1 MLIACILAPSYLT
14 HIDYARGEFM
24 SYAIL
29 RTQKMKSTVI
39 DKCQRHNQREN
50 KNYSNRDINFNKTN
64 LNYDLHN
71 NHSIV
76 YIDEINKKIKE
87 RYTGKKAIRKDAVLN
102 VECLITSDPE
112 FFKTIGSDE
121 TKRFFKESYEFIKSE
136 FGKKNI
142 IYANVHMDETTPH
155 MHLGFTPITSDGRLS
170 AKEWLDGKKKLT
182 ELQDKF
188 FSYLTSKK
196 FDLDRGISAKE
207 TGAKNIKIQNLK
219 KKSLKELNE
228 INRYLEDKRDEYQT
242 VTQILYKNSL
252 DISQINAIECE
263 DASTLFK
270 KDSEHIKIKKSD
282 FEKLRKSAIKA
293 YEQHNLYA
301 TVSSQLESQ
310 EKLKDTYK
318 KQSEEYYRKWQGEIY
333 EKNNC
338 IHKLKQS
345 HKKELDLYKN
355 ELGYLKK
362 FIRENGIEVNF
373 EKFKEKE
380 KFQSKIQ
387 VEKMRKTKNKDHNL
401 ELEL

>member
-1 MLIACILAPSYLT
+1 
-14 HIDYARGEFM
+14 M
-24 SYAIL
+24 SYAIF

-50 KNYSNRDINFNKTN
+50 KNYSNKDINFNKTN

-71 NHSIV
+71 NHNIV

-87 RYTGKKAIRKDAVLN
+87 RYTGTKAIRKDAVLN
-102 VECLITSDPE
+102 VECLITSDSE

-136 FGKKNI
+136 FGKENI

-188 FSYLTSKK
+188 FSYLTIKK
-196 FDLDRGISAKE
+196 FDLDRGISSKE

-219 KKSLKELNE
+219 KKSLKEVNE
-228 INRYLEDKRDEYQT
+228 INRYLEDKREEYQT

-252 DISQINAIECE
+252 DISQINAIQCE

-301 TVSSQLESQ
+301 TVSNQLESQ

-318 KQSEEYYRKWQGEIY
+318 KESEEYYRKWQSEIH
-333 EKNNC
+333 EKDNC
-338 IHKLKQS
+338 VHKLKQS

-362 FIRENGIEVNF
+362 FIRENGIEINF

-380 KFQSKIQ
+380 KFKNKLQI
-387 VEKMRKTKNKDHNL
+387 EKMRKTKNKDYNL

>member
-1 MLIACILAPSYLT
+1 
-14 HIDYARGEFM
+14 M
-24 SYAIL
+24 SYAIF

-50 KNYSNRDINFNKTN
+50 KNYSNKDINFNKTN

-71 NHSIV
+71 KHNVV

-87 RYTGKKAIRKDAVLN
+87 RYTGTKAIRKDAVLN
-102 VECLITSDPE
+102 VECLITSDSE

-136 FGKKNI
+136 FGKENI

-188 FSYLTSKK
+188 FSYLTSKN
-196 FDLDRGISAKE
+196 FDLDRGISSKE

-219 KKSLKELNE
+219 KKSLKEVNE
-228 INRYLEDKRDEYQT
+228 INRYLEDKREEYQT

-252 DISQINAIECE
+252 DISQINAIQCE

-301 TVSSQLESQ
+301 TVSNQLESQ

-318 KQSEEYYRKWQGEIY
+318 KQSEEYYRKWQSEIY

-338 IHKLKQS
+338 VHKMKQS

-362 FIRENGIEVNF
+362 FIRENGIEINF

-380 KFQSKIQ
+380 KFKNKLQI
-387 VEKMRKTKNKDHNL
+387 EKMKKTKNKDYNL
-401 ELEL
+401 EL

>member
-1 MLIACILAPSYLT
+1 
-14 HIDYARGEFM
+14 M
-24 SYAIL
+24 SYAIF

-50 KNYSNRDINFNKTN
+50 KNYSNKDINFNKTN

-71 NHSIV
+71 KHNVV

-87 RYTGKKAIRKDAVLN
+87 RYTGTKAIRKDAVLN
-102 VECLITSDPE
+102 VECLITSDSE
-112 FFKTIGSDE
+112 FFKTIGSHE

-136 FGKKNI
+136 FGKENI

-188 FSYLTSKK
+188 FSYLTSKN
-196 FDLDRGISAKE
+196 FDLDRGISSKE

-219 KKSLKELNE
+219 KKSLKEVNE

-252 DISQINAIECE
+252 DISQINAIQCE

-301 TVSSQLESQ
+301 TVSNQLESQ

-318 KQSEEYYRKWQGEIY
+318 KQSEEYYRKWQSEIY

-338 IHKLKQS
+338 VHKMKQS

-362 FIRENGIEVNF
+362 FIRENGIEINF

-380 KFQSKIQ
+380 KFKNKLQI
-387 VEKMRKTKNKDHNL
+387 EKMKKTKNKDYNL
-401 ELEL
+401 EL

>member
-1 MLIACILAPSYLT
+1 MHYGAKMAPFYLT
-14 HIDYARGEFM
+14 HTDCVRGEFM

-50 KNYSNRDINFNKTN
+50 KNYSNKDINFNKTN

-71 NHSIV
+71 KHNVV

-87 RYTGKKAIRKDAVLN
+87 RYTGTKAIRKDAVLN
-102 VECLITSDPE
+102 VECLITSDSE
-112 FFKTIGSDE
+112 FFKTIGSHE

-136 FGKKNI
+136 FGKENI

-188 FSYLTSKK
+188 FSYLTSKN
-196 FDLDRGISAKE
+196 FDLDRGISSKE

-219 KKSLKELNE
+219 KKSLKEVNE

-252 DISQINAIECE
+252 DISQINAIQCE

-301 TVSSQLESQ
+301 TVSNQLESQ

-318 KQSEEYYRKWQGEIY
+318 KQSEEYYRKWQSEIY

-338 IHKLKQS
+338 VHKMKQS

-362 FIRENGIEVNF
+362 FIRENGIEINF

-380 KFQSKIQ
+380 KFKNKLQI
-387 VEKMRKTKNKDHNL
+387 EKMKKTKNKDYNL
-401 ELEL
+401 EL

>member
-1 MLIACILAPSYLT
+1 
-14 HIDYARGEFM
+14 M
-24 SYAIL
+24 SYAIF

-50 KNYSNRDINFNKTN
+50 KNYSNKDINFNKTN

-71 NHSIV
+71 NKSIV

-87 RYTGKKAIRKDAVLN
+87 RYTGTKAIRKDAVLN
-102 VECLITSDPE
+102 VECLITSDSE

-136 FGKKNI
+136 FGKENI

-188 FSYLTSKK
+188 FSYLTNKK
-196 FDLDRGISAKE
+196 FNLDRGISSKE

-219 KKSLKELNE
+219 KKSLKEVNE
-228 INRYLEDKRDEYQT
+228 LNRYLEDKREEYHT

-252 DISQINAIECE
+252 DISQINSIQCE

-301 TVSSQLESQ
+301 TVSNQLESQ

-318 KQSEEYYRKWQGEIY
+318 KQSEEYYRKWQSEIH
-333 EKNNC
+333 EKDNC
-338 IHKLKQS
+338 IHNLKQS

-362 FIRENGIEVNF
+362 FMRENGIELNF

-380 KFQSKIQ
+380 KFKNKLKI
-387 VEKMRKTKNKDHNL
+387 EKMRKTKNKDYNL
-401 ELEL
+401 ELEI

>member
-1 MLIACILAPSYLT
+1 
-14 HIDYARGEFM
+14 M
-24 SYAIL
+24 SYAIF
-29 RTQKMKSTVI
+29 RTQKIKSTVL

-50 KNYSNRDINFNKTN
+50 KNYSNKDIDFNRTN

-71 NHSIV
+71 KQNIV

-102 VECLITSDPE
+102 VECLITSDPD

-121 TKRFFKESYEFIKSE
+121 TKRFFRESYEFVKTE
-136 FGKKNI
+136 FGKENI

-188 FSYLTSKK
+188 FSYVTSKG
-196 FDLDRGISAKE
+196 FDLDRGVSSKE
-207 TGAKNIKIQNLK
+207 TGAKNIKIQSLK

-228 INRYLEDKRDEYQT
+228 INRYLDDKRDEYEK
-242 VTQILYKNSL
+242 VTKILYKNSL
-252 DISQINAIECE
+252 DISQINAIKCE

-270 KDSEHIKIKKSD
+270 KDIEHVKIKKDD

-301 TVSSQLESQ
+301 TVSEQLKSK
-310 EKLKDTYK
+310 EKLKDIYK
-318 KQSEEYYRKWQGEIY
+318 NESEEYRKNWQREIRS
-333 EKNNC
+333 KDNS
-338 IHKLKQS
+338 IHELKQL
-345 HKKELDLYKN
+345 HKKELDMYKR
-355 ELGYLKK
+355 ELNYFRK
-362 FIRENGIEVNF
+362 FLSEYKIGLAF

-380 KFQSKIQ
+380 K
-387 VEKMRKTKNKDHNL
+387 EKEKSKTKARNKSYDL
-401 ELEL
+401 EL

>member
-1 MLIACILAPSYLT
+1 
-14 HIDYARGEFM
+14 M
-24 SYAIL
+24 SYAIF

-50 KNYSNRDINFNKTN
+50 KNYSNKDINFNKTN

-71 NHSIV
+71 NKSIV

-87 RYTGKKAIRKDAVLN
+87 RYTGTKAIRKDAVLN
-102 VECLITSDPE
+102 VECLITSDSE

-136 FGKKNI
+136 FGKENI

-188 FSYLTSKK
+188 FSYLTNKK
-196 FDLDRGISAKE
+196 FNLDRGISSKE

-219 KKSLKELNE
+219 KKSIKEVNE
-228 INRYLEDKRDEYQT
+228 LNRYLEDKREEYQT

-252 DISQINAIECE
+252 DISQINSIQCE

-301 TVSSQLESQ
+301 TVSNQLESQ

-318 KQSEEYYRKWQGEIY
+318 KQSEEYYRKWQSEIH
-333 EKNNC
+333 EKDNC
-338 IHKLKQS
+338 IHNLKQS

-362 FIRENGIEVNF
+362 FMRENGIELNF

-380 KFQSKIQ
+380 KFKNKLKI
-387 VEKMRKTKNKDHNL
+387 EKMRKTKNKDYNL
-401 ELEL
+401 ELEI

>member
-1 MLIACILAPSYLT
+1 
-14 HIDYARGEFM
+14 M
-24 SYAIL
+24 SYAIF
-29 RTQKMKSTVI
+29 RTQKIKLTVL

-50 KNYSNRDINFNKTN
+50 KNYSNKDIDFNRTN

-71 NHSIV
+71 KQNIV

-102 VECLITSDPE
+102 VECLITSDPD
-112 FFKTIGSDE
+112 FFKRIGSDE
-121 TKRFFKESYEFIKSE
+121 TKRFFKESYEFVKTE
-136 FGKKNI
+136 FGKENI

-188 FSYLTSKK
+188 FSYVTSKG
-196 FDLDRGISAKE
+196 FDLDRGVSSKE
-207 TGAKNIKIQNLK
+207 TGAKNIKIQSLK
-219 KKSLKELNE
+219 KKSIKELNE
-228 INRYLEDKRDEYQT
+228 INRYLDDKRDEYET
-242 VTQILYKNSL
+242 VTEILYKNSL
-252 DISQINAIECE
+252 DISQINSIQCE

-270 KDSEHIKIKKSD
+270 KDTEHIKIKKAD

-301 TVSSQLESQ
+301 TVSKQLESK
-310 EKLKDTYK
+310 ENLKNIYK
-318 KQSEEYYRKWQGEIY
+318 KESEEYRKKWQNEVY
-333 EKNNC
+333 EKNNR

-345 HKKELDLYKN
+345 HKNELDLYKK
-355 ELGYLKK
+355 ELNYFKK
-362 FIRENGIEVNF
+362 FISENKIELDF

-380 KFQSKIQ
+380 QN
-387 VEKMRKTKNKDHNL
+387 KNKVRIKGKDYGL
-401 ELEL
+401 EL

>member
-1 MLIACILAPSYLT
+1 
-14 HIDYARGEFM
+14 M
-24 SYAIL
+24 SYAIF

-50 KNYSNRDINFNKTN
+50 KNYSNKDINFNKTN

-71 NHSIV
+71 NHNIV

-87 RYTGKKAIRKDAVLN
+87 RYTGTKAIRKDAVLN
-102 VECLITSDPE
+102 VECLITSDSE

-136 FGKKNI
+136 FGKENI

-188 FSYLTSKK
+188 FSYLTSKN
-196 FDLDRGISAKE
+196 FDLDRGISSKE

-219 KKSLKELNE
+219 KKSLKEVNE
-228 INRYLEDKRDEYQT
+228 INRYLEDKREEYQT

-252 DISQINAIECE
+252 DISQINAIQCE

-301 TVSSQLESQ
+301 TVSNQLESQ

-318 KQSEEYYRKWQGEIY
+318 KQSEEYYRKWQSEIH
-333 EKNNC
+333 EKDNC
-338 IHKLKQS
+338 IHNLKQS

-362 FIRENGIEVNF
+362 FIRENGIEINF

-380 KFQSKIQ
+380 KFKNKLQI
-387 VEKMRKTKNKDHNL
+387 EKMKKTKNKDYNL
-401 ELEL
+401 EL

>member
-1 MLIACILAPSYLT
+1 
-14 HIDYARGEFM
+14 M
-24 SYAIL
+24 SYAIF
-29 RTQKMKSTVI
+29 RTQKIKLTVL

-50 KNYSNRDINFNKTN
+50 KNYSNKDIDFNRTN

-71 NHSIV
+71 KQNIV

-102 VECLITSDPE
+102 VECLITSDPD

-121 TKRFFKESYEFIKSE
+121 TKRFFKESYEFVKTE
-136 FGKKNI
+136 FGKENI

-182 ELQDKF
+182 QLQDKF
-188 FSYLTSKK
+188 FSYITNKN
-196 FDLDRGISAKE
+196 FDLDRGISVKE

-219 KKSLKELNE
+219 KKSIKELNE
-228 INRYLEDKRDEYQT
+228 INRYLDDKRDEYET
-242 VTQILYKNSL
+242 VTKILYKNSL
-252 DISQINAIECE
+252 DISQINAIKCE
-263 DASTLFK
+263 DPSTLFK
-270 KDSEHIKIKKSD
+270 KDTEHVKIKKDD

-301 TVSSQLESQ
+301 TVSEQLEAQ
-310 EKLKDTYK
+310 EKLKAIYK
-318 KQSEEYYRKWQGEIY
+318 KESEEYRKKWQNEIHS
-333 EKNNC
+333 KDNC

-345 HKKELDLYKN
+345 HKRDLNLYKKELDLYK
-355 ELGYLKK
+355 K
-362 FIRENGIEVNF
+362 FISENKIDLIF

-380 KFQSKIQ
+380 HIKNRNQIKKIKSQ
-387 VEKMRKTKNKDHNL
+387 DY

>member
-1 MLIACILAPSYLT
+1 
-14 HIDYARGEFM
+14 M
-24 SYAIL
+24 SYAIF
-29 RTQKMKSTVI
+29 RTQKIKLTVL

-50 KNYSNRDINFNKTN
+50 KNYSNKDIDFNRTN

-71 NHSIV
+71 KQNIV

-102 VECLITSDPE
+102 VECLITSDPD
-112 FFKTIGSDE
+112 FFKRIGSDE
-121 TKRFFKESYEFIKSE
+121 TKRFFKESYEFVKTE
-136 FGKKNI
+136 FGKENI

-188 FSYLTSKK
+188 FSYVTSKG
-196 FDLDRGISAKE
+196 FDLDRGVSSKE
-207 TGAKNIKIQNLK
+207 TGAKNIKIQSLK

-228 INRYLEDKRDEYQT
+228 INRYLDDKRDEYEK
-242 VTQILYKNSL
+242 VTKILYKNSL
-252 DISQINAIECE
+252 DISQINAIKCE

-270 KDSEHIKIKKSD
+270 KDTEHVKIKKDD

-301 TVSSQLESQ
+301 TVSDQLKAK
-310 EKLKDTYK
+310 EKLKDIYK
-318 KQSEEYYRKWQGEIY
+318 NESEEYRKNWQREIRS
-333 EKNNC
+333 KNNF
-338 IHKLKQS
+338 IHELKQS
-345 HKKELDLYKN
+345 HKKELDLYN
-355 ELGYLKK
+355 RELNYFKK
-362 FIRENGIEVNF
+362 FLSEYKIESAF

-380 KFQSKIQ
+380 K
-387 VEKMRKTKNKDHNL
+387 EKSKTKARNNSYDL
-401 ELEL
+401 EL